1 METSFLPI
9 GNSMLLFRAFFWCW
23 KPLLKL
29 GKPILKEKHFPAS
42 GNHFL
47 WFSCQRK
54 QFSRIVETYFTTNA
68 SFRIVGTYFTTN
80 ASFQIVGTDF
90 LAGTDHFLYIFF
102 RDRTYIFKDRTYSC
116 WRKLI
121 LWPVENNLFHCF
133 KESSISISK
142 NGFFSPK
149 E

>member
-9 GNSMLLFRAFFWCW
+9 GNSMILFRAFFWCW

-68 SFRIVGTYFTTN
+68 SF
-80 ASFQIVGTDF
+80 QIVRTDF
-90 LAGTDHFLYIFF
+90 LASTDHFLYIFF
-102 RDRTYIFKDRTYSC
+102 RDRTNIFKDRTYSC

>member
-68 SFRIVGTYFTTN
+68 SF
-80 ASFQIVGTDF
+80 QIVRTDF
-90 LAGTDHFLYIFF
+90 LASTDHFLYIFF

-116 WRKLI
+116 RRKLI

>member
-9 GNSMLLFRAFFWCW
+9 GNSMILFRAFFWCW

-68 SFRIVGTYFTTN
+68 SF
-80 ASFQIVGTDF
+80 QIVRTDF
-90 LAGTDHFLYIFF
+90 LASTDHFLYIFF

-142 NGFFSPK
+142 DGFFSPK

>member
-68 SFRIVGTYFTTN
+68 SF
-80 ASFQIVGTDF
+80 QIVRTDF
-90 LAGTDHFLYIFF
+90 LASTDHFLYIFF

>member
-9 GNSMLLFRAFFWCW
+9 GNSMILFRAFFWCW

-68 SFRIVGTYFTTN
+68 SF
-80 ASFQIVGTDF
+80 QIVRTDF
-90 LAGTDHFLYIFF
+90 LASTDHFLYIFF

>member
-68 SFRIVGTYFTTN
+68 SF
-80 ASFQIVGTDF
+80 QIVRTDF
-90 LAGTDHFLYIFF
+90 LASTDHFLYIFF

-121 LWPVENNLFHCF
+121 LWPVESNLFHCF

>member
-9 GNSMLLFRAFFWCW
+9 GNSMILFRAFFWCW

-29 GKPILKEKHFPAS
+29 GKPILKEKHFSAS

-68 SFRIVGTYFTTN
+68 SF
-80 ASFQIVGTDF
+80 QIVRTDF
-90 LAGTDHFLYIFF
+90 LASTDHFLYIFF